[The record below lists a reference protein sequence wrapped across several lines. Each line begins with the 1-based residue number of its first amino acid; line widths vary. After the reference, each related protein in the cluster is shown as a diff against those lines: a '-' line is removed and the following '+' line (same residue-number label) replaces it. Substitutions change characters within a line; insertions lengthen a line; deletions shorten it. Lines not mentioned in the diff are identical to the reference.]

1 MVKISAEFSILI
13 CTHLLF
19 VKLKYIQQREN
30 RLRVVSSV
38 AKCIGQLNVLYKRIK
53 CVHWT
58 INE

>member
-30 RLRVVSSV
+30 RLS
-38 AKCIGQLNVLYKRIK
+38 GQLCCKMYWSTK
-53 CVHWT
+53 CTVQENKMCALDHK
-58 INE
+58 